1 MSKNKWFEPTPGET
15 GCTAEIL
22 RYKNVVHQTP
32 FPLAVLK
39 GGLGMRQP
47 ASEISG
53 SCNLQFLCLFF
64 LIGQITEAESLFNY
78 LPGESTD
85 SFSVPDHVP
94 SFTDEV
100 VGAADPA
107 IIEACGGS
115 NNTRC
120 IFDSVQTNST
130 SVGLATLEFDESTQ
144 MDQMITSKINRIMML
159 FCENYTVRIP

>member
-1 MSKNKWFEPTPGET
+1 MLYY
-15 GCTAEIL
+15 I
-22 RYKNVVHQTP
+22 HQTP

>member
-1 MSKNKWFEPTPGET
+1 MAVVISNS
-15 GCTAEIL
+15 
-22 RYKNVVHQTP
+22 NVLMFV
-32 FPLAVLK
+32 
-39 GGLGMRQP
+39 
-47 ASEISG
+47 
-53 SCNLQFLCLFF
+53 FF

-85 SFSVPDHVP
+85 RFSVPDHVP
-94 SFTDEV
+94 SFTDDV

-130 SVGLATLEFDESTQ
+130 SVGQATLDFDETTQ
-144 MDQMITSKINRIMML
+144 MDQMITGKIIRLTML
-159 FCENYTVRIP
+159 VCENYTVRIS

>member
-1 MSKNKWFEPTPGET
+1 V
-15 GCTAEIL
+15 A
-22 RYKNVVHQTP
+22 VVI
-32 FPLAVLK
+32 FN
-39 GGLGMRQP
+39 
-47 ASEISG
+47 S
-53 SCNLQFLCLFF
+53 CLFF

-78 LPGESTD
+78 LSGESTD
-85 SFSVPDHVP
+85 NFSVPDHVP

-100 VGAADPA
+100 VSAADPA

-159 FCENYTVRIP
+159 FCDNYTVRIP